1 MVTPMKETSVVQEDL
16 GRPPA
21 LVRQRGPEQLPGS
34 VRYRLCL
41 HGSLTS
47 DHCCS
52 RSLDLSGRILWLV
65 TNERPPPSKKRAV
78 CFLLILFSIFVHAFL
93 PRPDGNW
100 HLCIH
105 FSTHIYIDTHTV
117 NIFTWCF

>member
-1 MVTPMKETSVVQEDL
+1 MAQEDL
-16 GRPPA
+16 GRPQA
-21 LVRQRGPEQLPGS
+21 LVRQRGSEQLPGS
-34 VRYRLCL
+34 VHYRLFL
-41 HGSLTS
+41 HRSLTS

-52 RSLDLSGRILWLV
+52 HSLDLSGRILRLV

-78 CFLLILFSIFVHAFL
+78 CFLLILFSIFVHVFF

-105 FSTHIYIDTHTV
+105 FSTHIYIDTRAV
-117 NIFTWCF
+117 